1 MKYGAELAA
10 SMALRKERR
19 DGVESGGQGS
29 CIGMR

>member
-1 MKYGAELAA
+1 MNNGAELAA

-29 CIGMR
+29 FIEMR